1 MQFHIPTSGQGI
13 QFMSKNATHS
23 GIPLK
28 PFYTAADVAATG
40 QGDHYREQVNDPGT
54 FPFTRGRL
62 ASPRPRESWIQ
73 QELSGEGTARRSNEQ
88 FRQLIASGASGIDV
102 IGDAPTMSSIDP
114 DHPLARHAVGNTGV
128 SICCFQDFEDLYA
141 DLPLNEL
148 TLSHSLPPGAYAIAA
163 LHRVAQRRGF
173 LPKELRGS
181 TILLPA
187 YCEDCSYQ
195 IHMPYDLR
203 MRLSLDSIEFAAKEM
218 PRFHAFLEDTYYI
231 SDGGLNAVEEMALG
245 FVEIREIV
253 RKLLARGLDIDSFA
267 PRIAILVN
275 CRMDFFE
282 EIAKI
287 RATRRIFA
295 RMMREEFGAKDPRS
309 WSCAITAH
317 TSGLALTGAQP
328 VNNVA
333 RGALQGMSL
342 ALAGVQA
349 VEISCFDE
357 AYRTPSHDSHMVSL
371 RTQQI
376 VQLEAGAGRVADPLG
391 GSYFVESL
399 TDQIEQR
406 ITDMVANIE
415 TMGELRDLCDG
426 GWFRELFQNA
436 MTRQAGAIADK
447 TEIQVGA
454 NAFQIPREEDKLLR
468 GISESKIEPCRERI
482 EEVKRLKEGRDQGRM
497 REHFARVREQVARP
511 EVNLIPVIADALE
524 AELTQGE
531 IAGALRLGVGTP
543 YDPLGHM
550 SPPI

>member
-1 MQFHIPTSGQGI
+1 
-13 QFMSKNATHS
+13 
-23 GIPLK
+23 
-28 PFYTAADVAATG
+28 
-40 QGDHYREQVNDPGT
+40 
-54 FPFTRGRL
+54 
-62 ASPRPRESWIQ
+62 
-73 QELSGEGTARRSNEQ
+73 
-88 FRQLIASGASGIDV
+88 
-102 IGDAPTMSSIDP
+102 
-114 DHPLARHAVGNTGV
+114 LARHAVGNTGV
-128 SICCFQDFEDLYA
+128 SICRFQDFEDLYA

-148 TLSHSLPPGAYAIAA
+148 TFSHSLPPGAFAIAA
-163 LHRVAQRRGF
+163 LHRVAGRRGF
-173 LPKELRGS
+173 NPKELRGS

-203 MRLSLDSIEFAAKEM
+203 MRLALDSIEFAATEM

-253 RKLLARGLDIDSFA
+253 RTLIDRGIDVDSFA

-275 CRMDFFE
+275 CRMDLFE
-282 EIAKI
+282 EVAKI

-317 TSGLALTGAQP
+317 TSGLAMTMAQP

-333 RGALQGMSL
+333 RGAVQGLAL

-376 VQLEAGAGRVADPLG
+376 VQLEAGADRVADPLG

-399 TDQIEQR
+399 TDELEQR
-406 ITDMVANIE
+406 ILDMVSKIE
-415 TMGELRDLCDG
+415 SMGTLKEVSES
-426 GWFRELFQNA
+426 GWFRQLFQNA
-436 MTRQAGAIADK
+436 MTRHAEAIQDGSETQVGLNAFEIPEDQDRLLRDHSEAKLEPCWDRIDEIRRFKASRDAGAVAEEFARIR
-447 TEIQVGA
+447 EVGA
-454 NAFQIPREEDKLLR
+454 ATEGNL
-468 GISESKIEPCRERI
+468 IEP
-482 EEVKRLKEGRDQGRM
+482 
-497 REHFARVREQVARP
+497 
-511 EVNLIPVIADALE
+511 IADALE
-524 AELTQGE
+524 ADLTQGE
-531 IAGALRLGVGTP
+531 IAGALRLGVGEV
-543 YDPLGHM
+543 YDPLGQM
-550 SPPI
+550 EPPV

>member
-1 MQFHIPTSGQGI
+1 MTERKTQ
-13 QFMSKNATHS
+13 S
-23 GIPLK
+23 GIPLR
-28 PFYTAADVAATG
+28 PFYTAADMQDRDGGAPS
-40 QGDHYREQVNDPGT
+40 REELSDPGEY
-54 FPFTRGRL
+54 PYTRGRL
-62 ASPRPRESWIQ
+62 ASPRPRDSWIA
-73 QELSGEGTARRSNEQ
+73 QELSGEGTPRRSNEQ
-88 FRQLIASGASGIDV
+88 FRQLIAKGARGVDV
-102 IGDAPTMSSIDP
+102 IGDAPTMSAIDP

-128 SICCFQDFEDLYA
+128 SICRLRDYEDLYA

-148 TLSHSLPPGAYAIAA
+148 TLSHSLPPGAFAIAA
-163 LHRVAQRRGF
+163 LHRVAGQRGF
-173 LPKELRGS
+173 DPKALRGS

-203 MRLSLDSIEFAAKEM
+203 MRLALDSIEFAATEM

-231 SDGGLNAVEEMALG
+231 SDGGLNSVEEMALG

-253 RKLLARGLDIDSFA
+253 RTLIERGVDVDSFA

-275 CRMDFFE
+275 CRMDLFE
-282 EIAKI
+282 EVAKI

-317 TSGLALTGAQP
+317 TSGLSMTMAQP

-333 RGALQGMSL
+333 RGAVQGLAL

-357 AYRTPSHDSHMVSL
+357 AYRTPSHDAHMVSL

-376 VQLEAGAGRVADPLG
+376 VQLEASADRVADPLG

-399 TDQIEQR
+399 TDEMEAR
-406 ITDMVANIE
+406 ILAMVANIE
-415 TMGELRDLCDG
+415 SMGTLKEVSEN
-426 GWFRELFQNA
+426 GWFRRLFQDA
-436 MTRQAGAIADK
+436 MTRRAE
-447 TEIQVGA
+447 EIHDGSLTQVGL
-454 NAFQIPREEDKLLR
+454 NAFEIPEDEDNLLR
-468 GISESKIEPCRERI
+468 DQSESKLEPCWDHIDEVRRFKESRDAVAVSEHISRIREVVSTNETNIIEP
-482 EEVKRLKEGRDQGRM
+482 
-497 REHFARVREQVARP
+497 
-511 EVNLIPVIADALE
+511 IADALE
-524 AELTQGE
+524 ADLTQGE
-531 IAGALRLGVGTP
+531 IAGALRLGVGEA

-550 SPPI
+550 EPPVQ

>member
-1 MQFHIPTSGQGI
+1 
-13 QFMSKNATHS
+13 MSERKTQS
-23 GIPLK
+23 GIPLQ
-28 PFYTAADVAATG
+28 PFYTASDAPSR
-40 QGDHYREQVNDPGT
+40 GDDEASRERLSDPGEY
-54 FPFTRGRL
+54 PFTRGRL
-62 ASPRPRESWIQ
+62 ASPRPRDSWIA

-88 FRQLIASGASGIDV
+88 FHQLIEKGARGLDV
-102 IGDAPTMSSIDP
+102 IGDAPTMSAMDP

-148 TLSHSLPPGAYAIAA
+148 TFSHSLPPGAFAIAA
-163 LHRVAQRRGF
+163 LHRVARGRGF
-173 LPKELRGS
+173 DPKELRGS

-203 MRLSLDSIEFAAKEM
+203 MRLALDSIEFAAVEM

-231 SDGGLNAVEEMALG
+231 SDGGLNGVEEMALG

-253 RKLLARGLDIDSFA
+253 RTLIERGLDIDTFA

-275 CRMDFFE
+275 CRMDLFE
-282 EIAKI
+282 EVAKI

-295 RMMREEFGAKDPRS
+295 RMMREEFGARDPRS

-317 TSGLALTGAQP
+317 TSGLSLTMAQP

-333 RGALQGMSL
+333 RGAVQGLAL

-357 AYRTPSHDSHMVSL
+357 AYRTPSHDAHMVSL

-376 VQLEAGAGRVADPLG
+376 VQLEAGADRVADPLG

-399 TDQIEQR
+399 TDELEQR
-406 ITDMVANIE
+406 ILDMVKEIE
-415 TMGELRDLCDG
+415 SMGPLKDVSER
-426 GWFRELFQNA
+426 GWFRQLFQSA
-436 MTRQAGAIADK
+436 MTRRAEGIQSGSE
-447 TEIQVGA
+447 TQVGL
-454 NAFQIPREEDKLLR
+454 NAFQIPESEDRLLR
-468 GISESKIEPCRERI
+468 DHSESKLEPCWDRIDEIRRFKDDRDSPAVAEQFARIREAGTAAGGNLIEP
-482 EEVKRLKEGRDQGRM
+482 
-497 REHFARVREQVARP
+497 
-511 EVNLIPVIADALE
+511 IADALE
-524 AELTQGE
+524 ADLTQGE
-531 IAGALRLGVGTP
+531 IAGALRLGVGEA
-543 YDPLGHM
+543 YDPLGQM
-550 SPPI
+550 EPPL

>member
-1 MQFHIPTSGQGI
+1 
-13 QFMSKNATHS
+13 MSMKTQS

-28 PFYTAADVAATG
+28 PFYTAADVGGGEG
-40 QGDHYREQVNDPGT
+40 QPDPGEY
-54 FPFTRGRL
+54 PFTRGRL
-62 ASPRPRESWIQ
+62 ASPRRRESWIQ

-88 FRQLIASGASGIDV
+88 FRQLIARGARGVDV

-128 SICCFQDFEDLYA
+128 SICRLQDFEDLYA

-148 TLSHSLPPGAYAIAA
+148 TFSHSLPPGAYAVAA
-163 LHRVAQRRGF
+163 LHRVANKRGYS
-173 LPKELRGS
+173 PRELRGS

-195 IHMPYDLR
+195 IHMPYELR
-203 MRLSLDSIEFAAKEM
+203 MRLALDSIAFAATEM

-231 SDGGLNAVEEMALG
+231 SDGGLDAVEEMALG

-253 RKLLARGLDIDSFA
+253 RRLIERGVDVDSFA

-317 TSGLALTGAQP
+317 TSGLSLTLAQP
-328 VNNVA
+328 ANNVA
-333 RGALQGMSL
+333 RGAIQGLAL

-376 VQLEAGAGRVADPLG
+376 VQMEAGADRVADPLG
-391 GSYFVESL
+391 GSYYVESL
-399 TDQIEQR
+399 TDAMERR
-406 ITDMVANIE
+406 ICDMVEKIE
-415 TMGELRDLCDG
+415 GLGPLGEVCDG
-426 GWFRELFQNA
+426 GWFRTLFQDA
-436 MTRQAGAIADK
+436 MSRRAEAIQDK
-447 TEIQVGA
+447 SEIQVGV
-454 NAFQIPREEDKLLR
+454 NAFQIPEEEDTLLR
-468 GISESKIEPCRERI
+468 ASSESKIEPLRERI
-482 EEVKRLKEGRDQGRM
+482 DEIRRFKDGRDRS
-497 REHFARVREQVARP
+497 RLAEHFARLRELAAEP
-511 EVNLIPVIADALE
+511 GANLVGPIGDALE

-531 IAGALRLGVGTP
+531 IAGALRLGYGTP

-550 SPPI
+550 QPPV

>member
-1 MQFHIPTSGQGI
+1 
-13 QFMSKNATHS
+13 MSERKTQS
-23 GIPLK
+23 GIPLQ
-28 PFYTAADVAATG
+28 PFYTASDAPSR
-40 QGDHYREQVNDPGT
+40 GDDEASRERLSDPGEY
-54 FPFTRGRL
+54 PFTRGRL
-62 ASPRPRESWIQ
+62 ASPRPRDSWIA

-88 FRQLIASGASGIDV
+88 FHQLIEKGARGLDV
-102 IGDAPTMSSIDP
+102 IGDAPTMSAMDP

-148 TLSHSLPPGAYAIAA
+148 TFSHSLPPGAFAIAA
-163 LHRVAQRRGF
+163 LHRVARRRGF
-173 LPKELRGS
+173 DPKELRGS

-203 MRLSLDSIEFAAKEM
+203 MRLALDSIEFAAVEM

-231 SDGGLNAVEEMALG
+231 SDGGLNGVEEMALG

-253 RKLLARGLDIDSFA
+253 RTLLERGLDIDTFA

-275 CRMDFFE
+275 CRMDLFE
-282 EIAKI
+282 EVAKI

-309 WSCAITAH
+309 WSCAVTAH
-317 TSGLALTGAQP
+317 TSGLSLTMAQP

-333 RGALQGMSL
+333 RGAVQGLAL

-357 AYRTPSHDSHMVSL
+357 AYRTPSHDAHMVSL

-376 VQLEAGAGRVADPLG
+376 VQLEAGADRVADPLG

-399 TDQIEQR
+399 TDELEQR
-406 ITDMVANIE
+406 ILDMVKEIE
-415 TMGELRDLCDG
+415 SMGTLKDVSER
-426 GWFRELFQNA
+426 GWFRQLFQNA
-436 MTRQAGAIADK
+436 MTRRAEAIQSGSE
-447 TEIQVGA
+447 TQVGL
-454 NAFQIPREEDKLLR
+454 NAFQIPESEDRLLR
-468 GISESKIEPCRERI
+468 DHSESKLEPCWDRIDEIRRFKDDRDSAAVAEQFARIREAGTAAGGNLIEP
-482 EEVKRLKEGRDQGRM
+482 
-497 REHFARVREQVARP
+497 
-511 EVNLIPVIADALE
+511 IADALE
-524 AELTQGE
+524 ADLTQGE
-531 IAGALRLGVGTP
+531 IAGALRLGVGEA
-543 YDPLGHM
+543 YDPLGQM
-550 SPPI
+550 EPPL

>member
-1 MQFHIPTSGQGI
+1 MAERTTQ
-13 QFMSKNATHS
+13 S
-23 GIPLK
+23 GIPLR
-28 PFYTAADVAATG
+28 PFYTAADVSSGGEDEAS
-40 QGDHYREQVNDPGT
+40 RERLNDPGEY
-54 FPFTRGRL
+54 PFTRGRL
-62 ASPRPRESWIQ
+62 ASPRRRDSWIQ

-88 FRQLIASGASGIDV
+88 FRQLIEKGARGLDV
-102 IGDAPTMSSIDP
+102 IGDAPTMSAIDP
-114 DHPLARHAVGNTGV
+114 DHPLARHAIGNTGV
-128 SICCFQDFEDLYA
+128 SICRLQDFEDLYA

-163 LHRVAQRRGF
+163 LHRVAGRRGF
-173 LPKELRGS
+173 NPKELRGS

-203 MRLSLDSIEFAAKEM
+203 MRLALDSIEFAATEM

-253 RKLLARGLDIDSFA
+253 RTLIGRGIAVDSFA

-275 CRMDFFE
+275 CRMDLFE
-282 EIAKI
+282 EVAKI

-317 TSGLALTGAQP
+317 TSGLSLTMAQP

-333 RGALQGMSL
+333 RGAVQGLAL

-349 VEISCFDE
+349 AEISCFDE
-357 AYRTPSHDSHMVSL
+357 AYRTPSHDAHMVSL

-376 VQLEAGAGRVADPLG
+376 VQLEAGADRVADPLG

-399 TDQIEQR
+399 TDELERR
-406 ITDMVANIE
+406 ILDMVADIE
-415 TMGELRDLCDG
+415 SLGTLKEVSES
-426 GWFRELFQNA
+426 GWFRRLFQEA
-436 MTRQAGAIADK
+436 MTRRAKAIQDGSE
-447 TEIQVGA
+447 TQVGL
-454 NAFQIPREEDKLLR
+454 NAFKIPEDQDRLLR
-468 GISESKIEPCRERI
+468 DHSESKLDPCWDRIDEIRRFKENRDAGAVAEQFARIREVAAATGINLIEP
-482 EEVKRLKEGRDQGRM
+482 
-497 REHFARVREQVARP
+497 
-511 EVNLIPVIADALE
+511 IADALQ
-524 AELTQGE
+524 ADLTQGE
-531 IAGALRLGVGTP
+531 ISGALRLGVGEV
-543 YDPLGHM
+543 YDPLGQM
-550 SPPI
+550 EPPV

>member
-1 MQFHIPTSGQGI
+1 
-13 QFMSKNATHS
+13 MSEPKSQS

-28 PFYTAADVAATG
+28 PFYTAADVPSREDGEAK
-40 QGDHYREQVNDPGT
+40 QGRPDDPGE

-62 ASPRPRESWIQ
+62 ASPRPRASWIQ
-73 QELSGEGTARRSNEQ
+73 QELSGEGTPRRSNEQ
-88 FRQLIASGASGIDV
+88 FRELIAKGARGLDV
-102 IGDAPTMSSIDP
+102 IGDAPTMSAIDP

-128 SICCFQDFEDLYA
+128 SICRLQDFEDLYA

-148 TLSHSLPPGAYAIAA
+148 TLSHSLPPGAFAIAS
-163 LHRVAQRRGF
+163 LHRVAGRRGF
-173 LPKELRGS
+173 NPREMRGS

-203 MRLSLDSIEFAAKEM
+203 MRLALDSIEFAAARM

-245 FVEIREIV
+245 FAEIREIV
-253 RKLLARGLDIDSFA
+253 RSLIARGLDVDSFA

-275 CRMDFFE
+275 CRMDLFE
-282 EIAKI
+282 EVAKI

-317 TSGLALTGAQP
+317 TSGLSLTMAQP

-333 RGALQGMSL
+333 RGAVQGLAL

-399 TDQIEQR
+399 TDEIESR
-406 ITDMVANIE
+406 ILDMVTEIE
-415 TMGELRDLCDG
+415 SLGSLKEVSES
-426 GWFRELFQNA
+426 GWFRRLFQDT
-436 MTRQAGAIADK
+436 MTRRAKAIQ
-447 TEIQVGA
+447 EGSEVQIGL
-454 NAFQIPREEDKLLR
+454 NAFEIPEDQDRLLR
-468 GISESKIEPCRERI
+468 DHSASKLEPCWERI
-482 EEVKRLKEGRDQGRM
+482 DEIRKFKDERDSGAVAD
-497 REHFARVREQVARP
+497 HFARIQEVGAAP
-511 EVNLIPVIADALE
+511 EVNLIGPIADALE
-524 AELTQGE
+524 ADLTQGE
-531 IAGALRLGVGTP
+531 IAGALRLGVGSE
-543 YDPLGHM
+543 YDPMGQM
-550 SPPI
+550 EPPT

>member
-1 MQFHIPTSGQGI
+1 
-13 QFMSKNATHS
+13 MSEPKSQS

-28 PFYTAADVAATG
+28 SFYTAADVASG
-40 QGDHYREQVNDPGT
+40 NDDEAARGASEEPGE

-62 ASPRPRESWIQ
+62 ASPRPRDSWIQ
-73 QELSGEGTARRSNEQ
+73 QELSGEGTPRRSNEQ
-88 FRQLIASGASGIDV
+88 FRELIEKGARGLDV
-102 IGDAPTMSSIDP
+102 IGDAPTMSAMDP

-128 SICCFQDFEDLYA
+128 SICRLQDFEDLYA

-148 TLSHSLPPGAYAIAA
+148 TLSHSLPPGAFAIAS
-163 LHRVAQRRGF
+163 LHRVAGRRGF
-173 LPKELRGS
+173 NPREIRGS

-203 MRLSLDSIEFAAKEM
+203 MRLALDSIEFAAAEM

-245 FVEIREIV
+245 FAEIREIV
-253 RKLLARGLDIDSFA
+253 RSLIARGLDVDSFA

-275 CRMDFFE
+275 CRMDLFE
-282 EIAKI
+282 EVAKI

-317 TSGLALTGAQP
+317 TSGLSLTMAQP

-333 RGALQGMSL
+333 RGAVQGLAL

-376 VQLEAGAGRVADPLG
+376 IQLEAGAGRVADPLG

-399 TDQIEQR
+399 TDEIERR
-406 ITDMVANIE
+406 ILDMVEEIE
-415 TMGELRDLCDG
+415 SLGTLKEVSES
-426 GWFRELFQNA
+426 GWFRRLFQNT
-436 MTRQAGAIADK
+436 MTRRAKAIQDGSE
-447 TEIQVGA
+447 TQIGL
-454 NAFQIPREEDKLLR
+454 NAFEIPEDQDRLLR
-468 GISESKIEPCRERI
+468 DHSESKLEPCWERI
-482 EEVKRLKEGRDQGRM
+482 DEIRKFKDDRDSGPVA
-497 REHFARVREQVARP
+497 EHFARIREVAAAN
-511 EVNLIPVIADALE
+511 EVNLIEPIADALE
-524 AELTQGE
+524 ADLTQGE
-531 IAGALRLGVGTP
+531 IAGALRIGVGCA
-543 YDPLGHM
+543 YDPLGQM
-550 SPPI
+550 EPPI